1 MCYCDSFPLFVS
13 EALTQSYIT
22 IILSYIRNITFNISQ
37 FLQIF
42 SQFLVKNP
50 SYYYTV
56 LYQTF
61 TILSGDCNIY
71 SELNHKRLDI
81 LVYNVMKWIRSFR
94 ILGSNYSFTE
104 FIKFIEIYFKNII
117 TDIPLSSFVYYIE
130 LWCINIYSPLLLYQ
144 INNISSI
151 PTKNLTIY
159 SITHIY
165 WLVMS
170 LNNCTLLYLQNLV
183 DNLLKH
189 LHNFVGEI
197 FPHDIYNS
205 IFIYLFIFIYRR

>member
-1 MCYCDSFPLFVS
+1 MCYCDSYPLIVS
-13 EALTQSYIT
+13 EALIQSYIT
-22 IILSYIRNITFNISQ
+22 IINSYIRNITFNISQ

-42 SQFLVKNP
+42 SQFLVKIP

-61 TILSGDCNIY
+61 TIISSDCNIY
-71 SELNHKRLDI
+71 SKVNHKRLDI
-81 LVYNVMKWIRSFR
+81 FIYNMMKWIRSFR
-94 ILGSNYSFTE
+94 ILGSNCSFTE
-104 FIKFIEIYFKNII
+104 FIKFIEIYFKNVI
-117 TDIPLSSFVYYIE
+117 TDIPLSSFVYYLE

-151 PTKNLTIY
+151 PTKQLTIY

-170 LNNCTLLYLQNLV
+170 LNNCTLLYLVNLI
-183 DNLLKH
+183 DILLIH

-197 FPHDIYNS
+197 FPHDTYNS
-205 IFIYLFIFIYRR
+205 IIIIYYI